1 MQLIEIH
8 LLNCNCSEYEC
19 VVIIDAIKC
28 HDDISMEANVFAIQ
42 LHLLHGKFNVIWGI
56 ALLVDSKKRKSKI
69 KVFGLK
75 T

>member
-42 LHLLHGKFNVIWGI
+42 LHLLHGKFNVI
-56 ALLVDSKKRKSKI
+56 
-69 KVFGLK
+69 
-75 T
+75 